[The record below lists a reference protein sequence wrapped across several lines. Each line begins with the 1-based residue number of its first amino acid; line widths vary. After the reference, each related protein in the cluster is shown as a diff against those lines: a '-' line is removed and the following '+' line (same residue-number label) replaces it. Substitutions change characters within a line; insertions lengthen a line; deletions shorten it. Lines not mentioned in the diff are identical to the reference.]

1 MVMMAHRMPMTM
13 TVSMTAAM
21 AALGQCRAGQCKAG
35 CNDQRRSERKFL
47 HNVLHGVSAFVRLTN
62 ERCAAKFPANVEES

>member
-35 CNDQRRSERKFL
+35 RNDQRRSERKFL
-47 HNVLHGVSAFVRLTN
+47 HHVLHGGERICPFN
-62 ERCAAKFPANVEES
+62 ERTVRS